1 VDVSQDPVDVSSE
14 SAIEAENQPPS
25 RLGEGGVFWRVL
37 RAHWDMKGATRAM
50 LATEPSEARLLALI
64 ILAGLIYFA
73 GQTAALILSGAEEL
87 QARVGAEFVSG
98 VLMRG
103 LAFYGVA
110 GLTGLI
116 ARAFGGEASW
126 RQSRTAVFWAALA
139 SAPVVFAATLGAS
152 ALAENFN
159 LALAVEMAGQA
170 FFGYAFCVA
179 VAQTNKF
186 RTAWGVFGV
195 TAATLAVIFG
205 ALSLVFGGPV

>member
-1 VDVSQDPVDVSSE
+1 MSAESS
-14 SAIEAENQPPS
+14 IEVEKQPSS

-64 ILAGLIYFA
+64 ILAGLIYFT
-73 GQTAALILSGAEEL
+73 GQTATLILSGAEEL

-110 GLTGLI
+110 ALTGLI
-116 ARAFGGEASW
+116 ARAFGGAASW
-126 RQSRTAVFWAALA
+126 RETRTAVFWAALA
-139 SAPVVFAATLGAS
+139 SSPVVFAATLGAGALTGS
-152 ALAENFN
+152 AE
-159 LALAVEMAGQA
+159 LALAAEMAGQA

-179 VAQTNKF
+179 VAQANKF

-195 TAATLAVIFG
+195 TAAVLAVMFG
-205 ALSLVFGGPV
+205 GLSLLFGGPV